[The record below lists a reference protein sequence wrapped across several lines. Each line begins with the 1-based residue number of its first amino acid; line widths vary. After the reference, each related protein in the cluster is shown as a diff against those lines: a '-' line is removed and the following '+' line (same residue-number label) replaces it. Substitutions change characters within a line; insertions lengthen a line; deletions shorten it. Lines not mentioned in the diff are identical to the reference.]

1 LNLYD
6 VSGLAHFDL
15 YRAITLAGNPDG
27 LAVSRSDLVSDIANQ
42 IQTSLAGAN
51 DPFGFAWP
59 WSSSDTVSHGDG
71 LSVMAHEYY
80 SLTKTAS
87 YAIDSRRWLAN
98 VLGANPWGVSFIV
111 DDGSPFPYCMQHQV
125 ANIMGSTD
133 GKPPVLSGAAV
144 EGPTNAST
152 AGALDGMVKCP
163 PNGGNKYKVFDGNG
177 AVYKDNVQSYST
189 DEPAIDL
196 TATSFLMYAWRMA
209 GEPSGTP

>member
-1 LNLYD
+1 
-6 VSGLAHFDL
+6 
-15 YRAITLAGNPDG
+15 
-27 LAVSRSDLVSDIANQ
+27 
-42 IQTSLAGAN
+42 
-51 DPFGFAWP
+51 
-59 WSSSDTVSHGDG
+59 
-71 LSVMAHEYY
+71 
-80 SLTKTAS
+80 
-87 YAIDSRRWLAN
+87 
-98 VLGANPWGVSFIV
+98 
-111 DDGSPFPYCMQHQV
+111 MQHQV

-163 PNGGNKYKVFDGNG
+163 PNGGNKYKVFNGNG